1 MYNATKQTLEKL
13 KEVLQILPQDC
24 YSKPCKTL
32 SDASIGQHTRHIIE
46 LYQCLMEGYDAGLV
60 CYDRRQRNRK
70 IETDVHVALNE
81 MQKIQD
87 TISKDNK
94 VLFMEYDMNGNSE
107 RLDSN
112 YDREVMYNLE
122 HTIHH
127 KALIKVGINELTQMI
142 LPSSFGVAPST
153 LQYRKLCVQ

>member
-1 MYNATKQTLEKL
+1 MYNATKQTLEQL
-13 KEVLQILPQDC
+13 KEILRILPKDC
-24 YSKPCKTL
+24 FAKPCSTL
-32 SDASIGQHTRHIIE
+32 SGASIGQHTRHIIE
-46 LYQCLMEGYDAGLV
+46 LYQCLMNGYDAGLV
-60 CYDRRQRNRK
+60 CYDKRQRNK
-70 IETDVHVALNE
+70 TVETDVHMALIE
-81 MQKIQD
+81 LEKIQY
-87 TISKDNK
+87 TISKENK
-94 VLFMEYDMNGNSE
+94 VLLMEYDMNGNSA

-127 KALIKVGINELTQMI
+127 KALIKVGINELTQMV